1 MKVTLLRTGGIMP
14 MLKKATKEVNLSEKE
29 MNELIDCI
37 RVEIDN
43 QGKMRDS
50 TLHQLI
56 FNNQT
61 FSVDLEK
68 VPQKFKKTFDSLRD
82 SLQIVK
88 QG

>member
-1 MKVTLLRTGGIMP
+1 MQVTLLRTGGIIP
-14 MLKKATKEVNLSEKE
+14 MLKKATREVDFSEKE
-29 MNELIDCI
+29 MNELIDAI
-37 RVEIDN
+37 RIENDN
-43 QGKMRDS
+43 QGKMRDN

-56 FNNQT
+56 FNDQT

-68 VPQKFKKTFDSLRD
+68 VPKKYKKTFDSLKD